1 MAEDNATIEIR
12 NVIKDWISFD
22 DEERELRKQ
31 IKALKDKKTKHS
43 ALILDFMRSNEVDN
57 FALEGNGVGNIS
69 RSVRTSRP
77 PLRRGEL
84 RTKLLM
90 TFADEPQKVAEF
102 LRSIEGIHEG
112 EENMSAGGTQKEL
125 LMRRIPRTKTTL
137 SMST

>member
-1 MAEDNATIEIR
+1 MEENKAEQIREALKQWIAHDDNERNLRNQIKQIRENKATLSATILE
-12 NVIKDWISFD
+12 
-22 DEERELRKQ
+22 
-31 IKALKDKKTKHS
+31 
-43 ALILDFMRSNEVDN
+43 FMRDNKVDN

-77 PLRRGEL
+77 PLRRSEL

-90 TFADEPQKVAEF
+90 TFSDEPQKVAEF

-112 EENMSAGGTQKEL
+112 EDNMSAGGTQKEL